1 MSFEV
6 NNTIYNNFLRI
17 RLPCPP
23 LKIIMSQNWV
33 QRLSEHCTVRGFS
46 NPSYQTVSDRR
57 GGRTAWSSIACIN
70 GVTYPAK
77 FWYDGEY
84 VEQSKHDAAESALRI
99 LTGTQDMTTEPPP
112 ATFYQQRASA

>member
-1 MSFEV
+1 
-6 NNTIYNNFLRI
+6 
-17 RLPCPP
+17 
-23 LKIIMSQNWV
+23 MSQNWV
-33 QRLSEHCTVRGFS
+33 QRLSVRGFS

-57 GGRTAWSSIACIN
+57 GKFPYDPNSTRATSSFSITGGRTAWSSIACIN